1 MRNFAFAFGC
11 VLVIYLITSPFA
23 IAQVDLTV
31 NNNCGTGCTPPV
43 PQGTVIGSINV
54 VQNGADSLT
63 VTLTMNAGFTLKI
76 QDGNDF
82 NFNGPA
88 GLTISGL
95 SAVAGGNTYNNL
107 AFGVSNGGGAD
118 GFGKFGYNITGIGIP
133 GQNGITSVSSLTFT
147 ITSNGAITP
156 ADIIGMFNAQG
167 ADFAIHFCDS
177 AGTNCSPFTGYV
189 ANGQASVPEPPVT
202 ALLACSALV
211 FGGFLRRRVL

>member
-1 MRNFAFAFGC
+1 MMRNFAFAFGC

-23 IAQVDLTV
+23 IAQVD
-31 NNNCGTGCTPPV
+31 
-43 PQGTVIGSINV
+43 
-54 VQNGADSLT
+54 
-63 VTLTMNAGFTLKI
+63 
-76 QDGNDF
+76 
-82 NFNGPA
+82 
-88 GLTISGL
+88 LTISGL

-167 ADFAIHFCDS
+167 ADFAIHFCDG
-177 AGTNCSPFTGYV
+177 AGTNCSPFTGDV
-189 ANGQASVPEPPVT
+189 VNGQVP
-202 ALLACSALV
+202 
-211 FGGFLRRRVL
+211 